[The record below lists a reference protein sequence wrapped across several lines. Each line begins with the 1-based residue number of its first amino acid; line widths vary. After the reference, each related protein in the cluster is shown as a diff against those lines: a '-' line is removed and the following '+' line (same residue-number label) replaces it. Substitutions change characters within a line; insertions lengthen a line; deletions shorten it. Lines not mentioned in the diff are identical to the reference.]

1 MGGNCIAAPRL
12 PIPCDRGANMTWQ
25 QQHLVS
31 TPPLA
36 LALILILQRKLNPNR
51 SMSST
56 HWVPNSLNSIWFKRL
71 NAFFPFPP
79 KSSPYPQNKIL
90 ELKQKSETKIM
101 GVVTWPLQ
109 PFPHYT
115 VHNTLRPP
123 LPPLRKHPPARI
135 ISGDFKISPVW
146 KVCKSIGIF
155 RVLTGDTHGVARLEL
170 YKSRVFLKHQ
180 NLSVSHFRA
189 WQGLLIAER

>member
-56 HWVPNSLNSIWFKRL
+56 HWVPNSLNSIWF
-71 NAFFPFPP
+71 NDFFSFPP
-79 KSSPYPQNKIL
+79 KIKSLPPKQNFRIK
-90 ELKQKSETKIM
+90 EKSETKIM

-146 KVCKSIGIF
+146 KVCKSIGYLECL
-155 RVLTGDTHGVARLEL
+155 RVTLTG
-170 YKSRVFLKHQ
+170 
-180 NLSVSHFRA
+180 
-189 WQGLLIAER
+189 WQG